1 MSEATAPLLSFC
13 IPTYKRA
20 ALLAG
25 ALDSVLAQMPGA
37 ATGRPA
43 VEIVISDNASPDD
56 TGEVVRRIQEAH
68 PAVSVRY
75 GRQQTNVGADA
86 NILAALNDG
95 QGDFLLL
102 FSDDDI
108 LLPGALAAL
117 LAALAGETAPDVL
130 GLNSASFL
138 TDSAVLRVVSLPL
151 SADQTFNSPG
161 ECLRLFG
168 AGITFLSAFAVRR
181 SLLVGRDYAPYI
193 GSNLLQ
199 SYVFLDALAAARSIR
214 VLARPVVGVREN
226 NSGGYNYFEVFVTN
240 FLSTL
245 DHAVR
250 AGIARADVSAT
261 RTEHLRRV
269 LFPFVLSTRLG
280 GASPAPDFRDG
291 ARRMLKAYG
300 PQPFSLGVLVPLLLV
315 PGSVLRA
322 ARRVYLR
329 LRPNKA
335 GTDAGS
341 LGVNTL

>member
-1 MSEATAPLLSFC
+1 MSEATGPLLSFC

-20 ALLAG
+20 VLLAQ
-25 ALDSVLAQMPGA
+25 ALDSVLTQMPPAGA
-37 ATGRPA
+37 GRPP

-56 TGEVVRRIQEAH
+56 TGEVVRRANLTY
-68 PAVSVRY
+68 PAVPLRY
-75 GRQQTNVGADA
+75 WRQERNVGADA
-86 NILAALNDG
+86 NILAALNAG

-117 LAALAGETAPDVL
+117 LAALEGETAPDVL

-151 SADQTFNSPG
+151 SADQTLGDAG

-181 SLLVGRDYAPYI
+181 SLLAGRDYAPRV

-199 SYVFLDALAAARSIR
+199 SYVFLDAVAAARGIR
-214 VLARPVVGVREN
+214 VLARPLIAVREN

-240 FLSTL
+240 FLAVL
-245 DHAVR
+245 DYGVTVGIDR
-250 AGIARADVSAT
+250 AAVSAT
-261 RTEHLRRV
+261 RANHLRRV
-269 LFPFVLSTRLG
+269 LFSFVLSARLG
-280 GASPAPDFRDG
+280 GAFPVPDFRDG

-300 PQPFSLGVLVPLLLV
+300 PRPFLLGVVLPLLLL
-315 PGSVLRA
+315 PEGILQA
-322 ARRVYLR
+322 ARRVYLW
-329 LRPNKA
+329 LRPKTA
-335 GTDAGS
+335 SRDAGS
-341 LGVNTL
+341 LGTDTL